1 MRRSLVR
8 AQVGPLNLKN
18 MKKIKD
24 FLKSFVAVVIV
35 MLGCYLTSFYIRHEI
50 SFTSVFSGI
59 IGFLI
64 IFPAI
69 KKWEKLL
76 WGADAKEEQLNA
88 K

>member
-1 MRRSLVR
+1 
-8 AQVGPLNLKN
+8 

-24 FLKSFVAVVIV
+24 FFKSFVAVTIV
-35 MLGCYLTSFYIRHEI
+35 MLGAYLLTFYMKNEI

-69 KKWEKLL
+69 KKWEKTL
-76 WGADAKEEQLNA
+76 WGTDANQE
-88 K
+88 

>member
-1 MRRSLVR
+1 
-8 AQVGPLNLKN
+8 
-18 MKKIKD
+18 MKKIKE

-35 MLGCYLTSFYIRHEI
+35 TLGAYLLTFYVKNEV

-69 KKWEKLL
+69 KKWENLL
-76 WGADAKEEQLNA
+76 WGTDAKEDQINA

>member
-1 MRRSLVR
+1 
-8 AQVGPLNLKN
+8 

-24 FLKSFVAVVIV
+24 LFKSFIAVAIV

-76 WGADAKEEQLNA
+76 WGTDANQK
-88 K
+88 

>member
-8 AQVGPLNLKN
+8 IQVGPLNLKN

-24 FLKSFVAVVIV
+24 FLKSFVAVLIV
-35 MLGCYLTSFYIRHEI
+35 MLGCYLTSFYILHEI
-50 SFTSVFSGI
+50 SFTSVFVGI

-69 KKWEKLL
+69 KKWEQVL
-76 WGADAKEEQLNA
+76 WGTNA
-88 K
+88 KQD

>member
-1 MRRSLVR
+1 ME
-8 AQVGPLNLKN
+8 
-18 MKKIKD
+18 KIKD
-24 FLKSFVAVVIV
+24 FFKSFVAVLIV

-76 WGADAKEEQLNA
+76 WGTDANQE
-88 K
+88 

>member
-1 MRRSLVR
+1 
-8 AQVGPLNLKN
+8 

-24 FLKSFVAVVIV
+24 FFKSFVAVTIV
-35 MLGCYLTSFYIRHEI
+35 MLGAYLLTFYMKNEI

-69 KKWEKLL
+69 KKWEQLL
-76 WGADAKEEQLNA
+76 WSTDAKKDQLNA

>member
-1 MRRSLVR
+1 V
-8 AQVGPLNLKN
+8 KN
-18 MKKIKD
+18 E
-24 FLKSFVAVVIV
+24 V
-35 MLGCYLTSFYIRHEI
+35 

-69 KKWEKLL
+69 KKWENLL
-76 WGADAKEEQLNA
+76 WGTDAKEDQINA

>member
-1 MRRSLVR
+1 ME
-8 AQVGPLNLKN
+8 
-18 MKKIKD
+18 KIKD
-24 FLKSFVAVVIV
+24 FFKSFVAVLIV

-64 IFPAI
+64 ILPAI

-76 WGADAKEEQLNA
+76 WGTDANQE
-88 K
+88 

>member
-1 MRRSLVR
+1 
-8 AQVGPLNLKN
+8 

-24 FLKSFVAVVIV
+24 FFKSFVAVLIV
-35 MLGCYLTSFYIRHEI
+35 MLGCYLTSFYIRNEI

-76 WGADAKEEQLNA
+76 WGTDANQE
-88 K
+88 

>member
-8 AQVGPLNLKN
+8 VQVGPLNLKN

-24 FLKSFVAVVIV
+24 FFKSFVAVMIV
-35 MLGCYLTSFYIRHEI
+35 MLGAYLLTFYMKNEF
-50 SFTSVFSGI
+50 SFTSVFAGI

-69 KKWEKLL
+69 KKWEQTL
-76 WGADAKEEQLNA
+76 WGTNAKEDQINA